1 MDNNIKNIL
10 QVNNPNSSGIV
21 ALIVVFFLFLSS
33 TIGIIGFFIMI
44 GCVLLFIQIIKY
56 KKKYGNRN
64 RYSKGRKNY

>member
-56 KKKYGNRN
+56 KKKSGNAN
-64 RYSKGRKNY
+64 RYSEGRKNY